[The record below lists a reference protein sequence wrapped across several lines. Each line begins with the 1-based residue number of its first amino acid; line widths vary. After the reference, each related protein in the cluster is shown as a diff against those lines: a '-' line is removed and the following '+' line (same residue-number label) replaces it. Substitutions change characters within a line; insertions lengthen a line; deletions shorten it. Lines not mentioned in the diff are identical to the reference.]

1 MMKNSCFFSHLV
13 SSKKHISLSLVCVLF
28 FFIIIR
34 FIKRELEEE

>member
-1 MMKNSCFFSHLV
+1 MKNSSFSPILV

-28 FFIIIR
+28 FFSIIR

>member
-1 MMKNSCFFSHLV
+1 MKNSCFFSHLV

-28 FFIIIR
+28 FFSIIR